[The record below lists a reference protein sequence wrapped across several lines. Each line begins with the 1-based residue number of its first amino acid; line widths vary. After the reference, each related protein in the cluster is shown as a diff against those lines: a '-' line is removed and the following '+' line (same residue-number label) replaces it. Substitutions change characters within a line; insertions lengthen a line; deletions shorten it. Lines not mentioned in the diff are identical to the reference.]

1 MAGKKSLKILFVT
14 SEVIP
19 FMKTGGLADV
29 SAALPQRL
37 LQHGH
42 QVRIL
47 APKYGAIDE
56 RKHKIHEVVRLQ
68 DLTTKIG
75 KKEVTFSI
83 RSSFLPGQKHRVQ
96 VYFLDEPNYFASRH
110 SLYTDPL
117 SGKDFSDNDERFILL
132 AKSVFELIK
141 QLGWYPDIIHCNDW
155 QSGLI
160 PAYLKTVYKD
170 DEDIQNIKTLFTI
183 HNIAYQG
190 AFGKSTCK
198 KTGLPENVCTET
210 KVLHKGKFNFLK
222 AGIVY
227 ADTINTVSQT
237 YAKEIASDPKLSFGL
252 MDVLKKR
259 KSDLHGI
266 VNGIDMN
273 IWNPEKDKLIPHKY
287 SVKKLDKKKENR
299 AALAEK
305 FNGEIDDNT
314 PIIGNISRLYNTKG
328 FDLLQKAFPKL
339 MAMNIRL
346 VILGTG
352 DKKFHQFLEEMAF
365 DHKDKFIFYPGFD
378 DKLAHLIEAG
388 SDIYLMPSKTEPCGL
403 NQMYSM
409 VYGTVPVVHA
419 TGGLID
425 TVQNFDEKTGEGT
438 GFVFEKYNVTSLIG
452 ELKRAVSI
460 FVEKPETWTK
470 IMKNGMKRDFS
481 WLNSAKNYIELY
493 NKIVQE

>member
-29 SAALPQRL
+29 SAALPKRL

-56 RKHKIHEVVRLQ
+56 RKHKIHEVVRLK
-68 DLTTKIG
+68 DLTTNIG
-75 KKEVTFSI
+75 KEEVTFSI
-83 RSSFLPGQKHRVQ
+83 RSSFLPGQKNRVQ
-96 VYFLDEPNYFASRH
+96 VYFLDEQKYFGSRH

-117 SGKDFSDNDERFILL
+117 LGKDFSDNNERFILL
-132 AKSVFELIK
+132 AKSVFGLIK
-141 QLGWYPDIIHCNDW
+141 HLGWYPDIIHCNDW

-160 PAYLKTVYKD
+160 PVYLKTLYKD
-170 DEDIQNIKTLFTI
+170 DEEIKNIKTLFTI

-190 AFGKSTCK
+190 SFAKSTCK
-198 KTGLPENVCTET
+198 KAGLPEEICTDE
-210 KVLHKGKFNFLK
+210 KVLHKGKFNFMK

-227 ADTINTVSQT
+227 ADAVNTVSKT
-237 YAKEIASDPKLSFGL
+237 YAQEIAQDAKLSFG
-252 MDVLKKR
+252 MMEALKNK

-273 IWNPEKDKLIPHKY
+273 IWNPEKDKLIPQKY
-287 SVKKLDKKKENR
+287 SIKKIDKKKVNR
-299 AALAEK
+299 EALAEK
-305 FNGEIDDNT
+305 FNGEIDDKT
-314 PIIGNISRLYNTKG
+314 PIIGNISRLYDTKG
-328 FDLLQKAFPKL
+328 FDLLKKAFPKL

-352 DKKFHQFLEEMAF
+352 DKKFHHFFEEAAY
-365 DHKDKFIFYPGFD
+365 DYKEKFIFYPGFD
-378 DKLAHLIEAG
+378 DQLAHLIEAG

-409 VYGTVPVVHA
+409 VYGTVPLVHG
-419 TGGLID
+419 TGGLKD
-425 TVQNFDEKTGEGT
+425 TVQNFNEKTGEGN
-438 GFVFEKYNVTSLIG
+438 GFVFEKYNVSSLVA
-452 ELKRAVSI
+452 ELKRAISI
-460 FVEKPETWTK
+460 FANQPDTWLK
-470 IMKNGMKRDFS
+470 IMKNGMKQDFS
-481 WLNSAKNYIELY
+481 WLKSAKNYIALY
-493 NKIVQE
+493 NEMLND

>member
-56 RKHKIHEVVRLQ
+56 RKHKIHEVVRLK
-68 DLTTKIG
+68 DLTTQIG

-110 SLYTDPL
+110 SLYTNPL
-117 SGKDFSDNDERFILL
+117 TGKDFPDNDERFILL
-132 AKSVFELIK
+132 AKSVFELVK
-141 QLGWYPDIIHCNDW
+141 TLGWYPDIIHCNDW
-155 QSGLI
+155 QSALI
-160 PAYLKTVYKD
+160 PAYLKTLYKD

-190 AFGKSTCK
+190 SFGKTTCK
-198 KTGLPENVCTET
+198 KAGFPESLCKET
-210 KVLHKGKFNFLK
+210 KLLHKGRFNFLK
-222 AGIVY
+222 EGILY
-227 ADTINTVSQT
+227 ADAINTVSET
-237 YAKEIASDPKLSFGL
+237 YAKEIASDAKVSFG
-252 MDVLKKR
+252 MVDVLKKR
-259 KSDLHGI
+259 KANLHGI

-273 IWNPEKDKLIPHKY
+273 IWNPEKDKLIPQKY
-287 SVKKLDKKKENR
+287 SIKKLDKKKVNR
-299 AALAEK
+299 QALAEK
-305 FNGEIDDNT
+305 LQVEIDDKT
-314 PIIGNISRLYNTKG
+314 PIIGNISRLYDIKG
-328 FDLLQKAFPKL
+328 FDLIKKAFPKL
-339 MAMNIRL
+339 MAMDVKF

-352 DKKFHQFLEEMAF
+352 DKNLHRFLEEAAF
-365 DHKDKFIFYPGFD
+365 DYKDKFFFYPGFD

-388 SDIYLMPSKTEPCGL
+388 ADMYLMPSKTEPCGL

-409 VYGTVPVVHA
+409 IYGTVPIVHA
-419 TGGLID
+419 TGGLVD
-425 TVQNFDEKTGEGT
+425 TVKNFDMKTGEGT
-438 GFVFEKYNVTSLIG
+438 GFIFEKYNVTSLLTEI
-452 ELKRAVSI
+452 KRAVTI
-460 FVEKPETWTK
+460 FKDAPETWNK
-470 IMKNGMKRDFS
+470 IVKNGMKQDFS
-481 WLNSAKNYIELY
+481 WLNSAKNYISLY
-493 NKIVQE
+493 NEIISD